1 MRSNATNKALD
12 GRPLTALLF
21 GVGGLRGVLFFTH
34 DLRASIRGASAQRSA
49 ELKNQMTYQTY
60 IKQVGLEEISCE
72 EARAVGLLVIG
83 LTYQCSKFWVS
94 QDRQQGLALDP
105 IHKKFYL
112 WYAAFQPHR
121 SDWLDADAEYQ

>member
-1 MRSNATNKALD
+1 MKRNNEQAETRNPHQPPCYRAGLDVRTWVEDLSTLPLVRARAL
-12 GRPLTALLF
+12 G
-21 GVGGLRGVLFFTH
+21 
-34 DLRASIRGASAQRSA
+34 RSA
-49 ELKNQMTYQTY
+49 DLKNQMTYQTY